1 MPRASGRAAGGRG
14 HQRNGMTGPYPGTPP
29 VLWVSGSTFA
39 RMSHITQNQP
49 AGTPTWIDLG
59 IPDLDRAMTF
69 YGALFGWE
77 FDVGPAEFGHYT
89 QGFLRGSP
97 VAAIRP
103 NPDPYATDFW
113 WNFYFATDDC
123 DAAAARARDAGGS
136 VITGP
141 MD

>member
-1 MPRASGRAAGGRG
+1 
-14 HQRNGMTGPYPGTPP
+14 
-29 VLWVSGSTFA
+29 
-39 RMSHITQNQP
+39 MSELTTKQP

-89 QGFLRGSP
+89 QCLLRGRP

-103 NPDPYATDFW
+103 NPDPDATDFW
-113 WNFYFATDDC
+113 WNVYLGVKHQAESDK
-123 DAAAARARDAGGS
+123 GS
-136 VITGP
+136 
-141 MD
+141 DLDL